1 MFVITPASKA
11 GIYIIQEIRSFVHLY
26 LQSFTPLKP
35 VIGNFFDGFF
45 SKESLFATA
54 GLLWF
59 LTNDFFSTVI
69 CTLNQGRA
77 MTS

>member
-54 GLLWF
+54 GLL
-59 LTNDFFSTVI
+59 
-69 CTLNQGRA
+69 
-77 MTS
+77 